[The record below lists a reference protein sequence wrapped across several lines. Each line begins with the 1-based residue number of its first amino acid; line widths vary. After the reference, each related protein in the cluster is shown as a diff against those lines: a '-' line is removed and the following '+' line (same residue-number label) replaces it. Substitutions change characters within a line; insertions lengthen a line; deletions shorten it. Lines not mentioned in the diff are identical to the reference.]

1 MFACCCVVTLVRRH
15 MTIAALTILY
25 GTVVGFSLGLTGGGG
40 SVFAVPLLVYGVGL
54 GPHHAVCISMV
65 AVAITAALGA
75 AQKMRTQVDVFT
87 ALLVAAGGLAGAPVG
102 TWLGRFF
109 SGPSLLLLFGSVV
122 MLVGLRM
129 LFRAPVEREMSAPI
143 HPPLTQIERLAGKR
157 ARAAGLVSAGIVS
170 GVLSGL
176 LGIGGGFVIVPTLL
190 LFAGMK
196 IQRAIATSLLVIALI
211 GVSAVASHLI
221 AGQTVP
227 AGTTTLFALGS
238 IAGFSAGSAISNML
252 SPARLEKI
260 FAVVMLLMG
269 AFLILRNFR

>member
-1 MFACCCVVTLVRRH
+1 

-54 GPHHAVCISMV
+54 GPHRAVCASMA

-75 AQKMRTQVDVFT
+75 VQKMRARQVEVFT

-129 LFRAPVEREMSAPI
+129 LFRVPVESEMSAPI
-143 HPPLTQIERLAGKR
+143 HPPLTHIDKFAGKR

-176 LGIGGGFVIVPTLL
+176 LGIGGGFVIVPTLV

-211 GVSAVASHLI
+211 GVSAVTSHLM

-238 IAGFSAGSAISNML
+238 IGGFSAGSAVSNLL

-260 FAVVMLLMG
+260 FAIIMLLMA
-269 AFLILRNFR
+269 AFLILRNLN